1 MALTADDEDEMT
13 DLQIYRAL
21 RNQFRAID
29 GNVDALAKRCETFAQ
44 SKQLVDEWLQAQRN
58 YVEARNRVF
67 DKNSK
72 KVKELYEQLGEAQDD
87 IDAALKSLKRIA
99 TVLDKIGDAV
109 RIGTSLVSLGRI

>member
-1 MALTADDEDEMT
+1 MT

-21 RNQFRAID
+21 RNQFRSID
-29 GNVDALAKRCETFAQ
+29 ENVDALAKRCETFAQ

-72 KVKELYEQLGEAQDD
+72 KVKELYEQLGEAQED

-99 TVLDKIGDAV
+99 AVLDKIGDAV
-109 RIGTSLVSLGRI
+109 RIGTSLVSLGRV